1 MVVSHLEP
9 APQRTWTGSL
19 LQRTENII
27 LCNFA
32 NNRSYLCYLKWPGI
46 LSLLQLC
53 RLQQQSYNCLYWTS
67 NAIYPLLRLK
77 LCHKNNRKRLLLLCQ
92 DCHNLSC
99 TRVRPIWSI
108 TFLPINVIFRI
119 CMELQIFDY
128 FLLYLLFTD
137 FFIQLEKWKSWR
149 QLMDRWGPRDDCG
162 LLPAIELQQLSR
174 GQKRA
179 TTSYSSLELLTQGCA
194 PQSQSIS
201 IQETKKEKLLQK
213 RRGAAIVRK
222 KHHIDWGSL
231 IFGGVHW

>member
-1 MVVSHLEP
+1 MIVSHLEP

-27 LCNFA
+27 LCKFA
-32 NNRSYLCYLKWPGI
+32 NKRPDRIFAICSDLGFCHYC
-46 LSLLQLC
+46 
-53 RLQQQSYNCLYWTS
+53 NCAVCNS
-67 NAIYPLLRLK
+67 NCTIAFIEHPTLFSIRLK
-77 LCHKNNRKRLLLLCQ
+77 ICHKNKRKRLLLLCQ

-108 TFLPINVIFRI
+108 TFLSINVIFRI

-162 LLPAIELQQLSR
+162 LLPAIQQQLSR
-174 GQKRA
+174 GQKEPPLVTA
-179 TTSYSSLELLTQGCA
+179 ASNCLL
-194 PQSQSIS
+194 
-201 IQETKKEKLLQK
+201 
-213 RRGAAIVRK
+213 RGAPRSIKCNQCEYASENTQWRK
-222 KHHIDWGSL
+222 FK
-231 IFGGVHW
+231 